1 MKVFYPNDGISSK
14 IKPMLNDSL
23 THLSNAQDYL
33 SMSIPSNFEYINYL
47 RGLGGKIGELK
58 SKISDVYGKA
68 ASTDMLFSGARE
80 NIEAVNE
87 TADINVIKKRDRLV
101 K

>member
-33 SMSIPSNFEYINYL
+33 SMSIPSNFEMYQVLEKIL
-47 RGLGGKIGELK
+47 RQLTRQQILMLLK
-58 SKISDVYGKA
+58 KEID
-68 ASTDMLFSGARE
+68 
-80 NIEAVNE
+80 
-87 TADINVIKKRDRLV
+87 
-101 K
+101 